1 MALIVKML
9 GANALSPE
17 FRRAAKDM
25 GGLNKKVALA
35 GKAFLAFGAVAAAA
49 IVGVG
54 LKLSIDLDKGLREV
68 GTLMGGLS
76 KGEMKDMSDELKEI
90 SIQSGAALDK
100 LVKAKY
106 DIISA
111 GFTDAAASA
120 NLLTASAN
128 LAVAGV
134 SDVSVAAD
142 LLTTTMNAYGFS
154 TEQVADV
161 SDKLF
166 TTVKLGKTTLDQMG
180 GSLGRV
186 LGVAGTL
193 GIGFEELLASFATL
207 TTTMGSSERATTSL
221 LGAINAMSKPTDTL
235 KGIITD
241 LEFAS
246 ATALL
251 KSEGFA
257 GAIKLI
263 ADTAKKTNVP
273 LTDVFGSIEA
283 LQGILPLTGTASE
296 VLAANIESL
305 GDTFGAT
312 DEASVEME
320 KSAALQ
326 LARMKSAFAVLAIE
340 LVNKFVPSIADAAA
354 AIANFIAVP
363 ISESL
368 AAEHREMSILFGILK
383 DTNVSQD
390 VRNKAISDLNSLYP
404 NYIGNLD
411 LEKAGIEDIE
421 IAQKK
426 ANTTFLEKIKLAA
439 AEEVLTAQTKKVV
452 DAQLAAFE
460 ATKKWKAILIETEGQ
475 HVTTTRILRGESVIV
490 DETAIKIRFL
500 AAEMIKAREAAGQEE
515 QSLTDLAASFSSLG
529 IGLDSLSTK
538 RDDALPGMEQLNAS
552 SREYAGVLF
561 TQVGPSLEM
570 LAFQTGVQI
579 RLATDLAEVNRKLI
593 LTEIQRA
600 QESISIAQQAS
611 SQIVKLASSMAT
623 MKSQKIQSGLD
634 KDIAAEKKAFEE
646 KKADIISHNTIQGE
660 LTEEGL
666 EKFRE
671 LEEAHLIKINI
682 LRDDARRKSEKSKK
696 ALKGPLIAETIANT
710 AAGAIK
716 AFVDP
721 GGVAGAVLAGIIVAS
736 GLAAVATIASQSF
749 QHGGISTRPQYLQGG
764 GFARGTDTVPTV
776 LSPGEII
783 STAQASNI
791 FGAEIAQMNQLA
803 TGGGGAGGGGDINIT
818 IHAVDAAS
826 VRRLLIDNPIALSDA
841 LRSATDSRTL
851 TARDLPSG

>member
-221 LGAINAMSKPTDTL
+221 LGAINAMAKPTDTL

-241 LEFAS
+241 LGFES

-529 IGLDSLSTK
+529 IELDSLSTK
-538 RDDALPGMEQLNAS
+538 SDDDLPGIEEDIIPAMSDWGKTIEITQEQWA
-552 SREYAGVLF
+552 RMVEF
-561 TQVGPSLEM
+561 M
-570 LAFQTGVQI
+570 LAGNEQV
-579 RLATDLAEVNRKLI
+579 KM
-593 LTEIQRA
+593 
-600 QESISIAQQAS
+600 SIGSIAQKWLEENQNIINSVQTSSAAISKIGSQLTKGRIDNIKFTSRTQIEAINARAAADIENVEKTITDQELLAATISSIEAKRATDVAAIRSKAQADEAKARKAMKPFLIAS
-611 SQIVKLASSMAT
+611 AIVNTALGVT
-623 MKSQKIQSGLD
+623 
-634 KDIAAEKKAFEE
+634 KAF
-646 KKADIISHNTIQGE
+646 AQTGIGGFIAG
-660 LTEEGL
+660 
-666 EKFRE
+666 
-671 LEEAHLIKINI
+671 A
-682 LRDDARRKSEKSKK
+682 
-696 ALKGPLIAETIANT
+696 LIA
-710 AAGAIK
+710 AAGAIE
-716 AFVDP
+716 
-721 GGVAGAVLAGIIVAS
+721 
-736 GLAAVATIASQSF
+736 VATISAQQF
-749 QHGGISTRPQYLQGG
+749 QHGGMVSRFEHGGSTV
-764 GFARGTDTVPTV
+764 RGTDTIPTA
-776 LSPGEII
+776 LSPGEIV
-783 STAQASNI
+783 STAGAASL
-791 FGAEIAQMNQLA
+791 FGADILRMNQEA
-803 TGGGGAGGGGDINIT
+803 TGQGIGGQGGDINIT